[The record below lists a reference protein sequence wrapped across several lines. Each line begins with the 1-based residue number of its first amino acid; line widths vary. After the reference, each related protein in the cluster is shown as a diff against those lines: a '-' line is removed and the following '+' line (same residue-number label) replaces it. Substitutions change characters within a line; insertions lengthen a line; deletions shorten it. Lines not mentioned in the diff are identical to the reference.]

1 MKVVSLFSGAGGLDL
16 GFVKAGHRIVW
27 ANDNYEDAVRTYRMN
42 LGNHI
47 VLGDIHTIASADIP
61 ACDIVIGGFPCQ
73 GFSVANMKRCV
84 GDARNE
90 LYKQMLRVIQD
101 KRPAFFL
108 AENVKGILSLEKG
121 RVVQLIVR
129 DFESAGYEVAYRLHN
144 AADFGVPQ
152 KRMRVLFFGR
162 RKDVAGTLA
171 FPSASHGDPLLLGE
185 DDARLPWVSV
195 GQALSDIPE
204 PLDVPGGLPN
214 HTCSKYKLRFNG
226 YLGHRMIDPD
236 QPAPTITARG
246 DAKGGVVVIHHPN
259 NKRRMSARELAIVQ
273 SFPND
278 YVFYGCRS
286 SVYRQIA
293 NAVPP
298 LLAYAAARQFPA
310 REEV

>member
-16 GFVKAGHRIVW
+16 GFVKAGHQIVW
-27 ANDNYEDAVRTYRMN
+27 ANDNFEDAVQTYRMN
-42 LGNHI
+42 LGHHI
-47 VLGDIHTIASADIP
+47 VLGDIHAIASAQIP

-73 GFSVANMKRCV
+73 GFSVANMKRSV

-90 LYKQMLRVIQD
+90 LYRQMLRVIQD
-101 KRPAFFL
+101 KRPAYFM

-121 RVVQLIVR
+121 RVVEMIVR
-129 DFESAGYEVAYRLHN
+129 DFEAAGYEVAYKLHN

-152 KRMRVLFFGR
+152 KRQRVLFFGKR
-162 RKDVAGTLA
+162 ADMEGHLE
-171 FPSASHGDPLLLGE
+171 FPVASHGEPLRLKEGSG
-185 DDARLPWVSV
+185 RLPWVSV

-204 PLDVPGGLPN
+204 PSDFSGGLPN

-226 YLGHRMIDPD
+226 YLGHRRVDPD

-259 NKRRMSARELAIVQ
+259 NSRRMSARELAIIQ
-273 SFPND
+273 SFPKD
-278 YVFYGCRS
+278 YAFYGCRS

-298 LLAYAAARQFPA
+298 LLAYAAARQFPVK
-310 REEV
+310 EVV